1 VPSLALNA
9 PEKCEDCYDFVC
21 ISEHSPKIG
30 DFCWI
35 SGWGSI
41 SSQAGKTFMSN
52 KLRDAGVNIFSR
64 DYCIEN
70 TKYEKSSLAKKMFCA
85 GVPHDN
91 DKMASTPVN
100 ACQGDSGGPLM
111 CLIDNLPVQ
120 FGLTSWGGH
129 CEADVAAGVYADLSQ
144 F

>member
-1 VPSLALNA
+1 MPSLALNA

-70 TKYEKSSLAKKMFCA
+70 TKYEKDSLAKKMFCA
-85 GVPHDN
+85 GVPIDN

-100 ACQGDSGGPLM
+100 ACQENDHS
-111 CLIDNLPVQ
+111 II
-120 FGLTSWGGH
+120 
-129 CEADVAAGVYADLSQ
+129 
-144 F
+144 